1 MSPLNESE
9 DANLLLQLYKAIVR
23 PIFEYS
29 SVACISAATCHQIKM
44 QSIQNAAIRAILKLP
59 RYMSTDL
66 LHDASGLPKL
76 HQHTITFAKQR
87 ITSMRSKSPLI
98 GEVID
103 EYRSV
108 AQNTAHKSPLDLI
121 LA

>member
-1 MSPLNESE
+1 M
-9 DANLLLQLYKAIVR
+9 LQLYKSIVR

-29 SVACISAATCHQIKM
+29 SVACISAATCHQMKI

-59 RYMSTDL
+59 RYMSSDL
-66 LHDASGLPKL
+66 LHDASGLPKI
-76 HQHTITFAKQR
+76 HQHTIDFAKMR
-87 ITSMRSKSPLI
+87 VTSMRSKSPLI
-98 GEVID
+98 GDVIA

-108 AQNTAHKSPLDLI
+108 AHNTAHKSPLDLI